1 MSNIN
6 YSVAGAVALA
16 LLLGGCG
23 GGGSDDSGDSDA
35 STSTTSSQKVSGN
48 VTLSSLVADAG
59 TAVVEETAT
68 AASVATTTASV
79 AIRSYQQ
86 DGTLL
91 DTAQVTAG
99 EEGGLFSAKL
109 DLHSDGGYVVIDIR
123 SPDTSGWSKRIKYE
137 QPSDIDI
144 NAELRTAQTVVQ
156 DLSGPFTASAE
167 ENKFHFG
174 VVRYTDGSRKAVAG
188 SAAIAA
194 AKASEGAA
202 GMELE
207 IEIPQAEVNVDTLRA
222 NMLTYDPSSDDD
234 AQSFPGDYLDEF
246 GNRLVSVGFDSVEIT
261 DDEGRSVSELAEAA
275 LESGVAS
282 KANAEG
288 VTVRRWIPSGT
299 CASVEEFWS
308 AEGHTGVDENGT
320 PVVAENGNSIPIY
333 TYNPVQGAWDLLG
346 TGTVQSYS
354 TDTTT
359 YTDVEAFETAACTSG
374 AYYLNIAISSE
385 DYINAWWN
393 LDYPLLTEMPTEKCV
408 DLTFKDTS
416 DDPLSGLY
424 AEISGTGLNRNSGSS
439 RSDGTLKLSAVVT
452 SGDPSTANLSY
463 YNPFDYSYQQ
473 LTGVTVGNSGGCAA
487 KEVVIE
493 RPRTCT
499 VTGTVTKSGDPLANA
514 AVWAYSANPY
524 AYAWDYTDEN
534 GAFNTEVR
542 CDVDMDLYVG
552 NSLEKSF
559 KVNKEKETDELSDDG
574 DQVALGTIDKGNT
587 LPNLYGYLSSSSAK
601 IDPVTGTATTR
612 ARFYAWDADGAA
624 DYPLEYTISGTD
636 VAISNST
643 GTLQAADGEV
653 SATVTATAEGSYP
666 ITVTVIDQSGG
677 STERQIGTLEV
688 VSGNRAPVISYAYTG
703 VGDTVRLNRD
713 GSLDGF
719 NLYAYAY
726 DPDGDTL
733 SRGWS
738 CNGCT
743 VALPTGSDI
752 AFAGGTGYSA
762 GDTLTFTY
770 TANDSSAT
778 ATRTVTVDVLA
789 ASNSTPYFTN
799 LQQTTDTVTTV
810 PSDVTFTAEATD
822 ADGDTLT
829 HTWTVNGVAQSAS
842 GSSFTLSIPDGVAD
856 GTSYAVGVSVS
867 DGFGGTVDHEFT
879 VTYATA
885 VSDTTVIIQ

>member
-1 MSNIN
+1 MSNTN

-23 GGGSDDSGDSDA
+23 GGGGGSDDSSDSDA

-48 VTLSSLVADAG
+48 VTLSSLVADSSAS
-59 TAVVEETAT
+59 TAADEETAT
-68 AASVATTTASV
+68 TASVATTTASV

-109 DLHSDGGYVVIDIR
+109 DLHNDGGYVVIDIR
-123 SPDTSGWSKRIKYE
+123 SPGTSGWSKRINYE
-137 QPSDIDI
+137 EPSDIDI
-144 NAELRTAQTVVQ
+144 SAEVRAAQTVVQ
-156 DLSGPFTASAE
+156 DLSDSFKASAE
-167 ENKFHFG
+167 ENKFRFG

-194 AKASEGAA
+194 AKASDGAA

-261 DDEGRSVSELAEAA
+261 DDEGRSVSELAEEA
-275 LESGVAS
+275 LESGAAS

-308 AEGHTGVDENGT
+308 AEGHTGVDENGN
-320 PVVAENGNSIPIY
+320 PVVEENGNSIPIY

-354 TDTTT
+354 TDDTT
-359 YTDVEAFETAACTSG
+359 YSDVTEFDTTACTSG

-408 DLTFKDTS
+408 DLTFKDSNGDT
-416 DDPLSGLY
+416 LSGLY

-473 LTGVTVGNSGGCAA
+473 LTGITVGDSGGCAA
-487 KEVVIE
+487 KEVVVE

-514 AVWAYSANPY
+514 TVWAYSANPY
-524 AYAWDYTDEN
+524 AYAWDYTDED

-552 NSLEKSF
+552 NSLEKQF
-559 KVNKEKETDELSDDG
+559 RVDKVKGADEVSDDG
-574 DQVALGTIDKGNT
+574 DQVALGTIAKSNT
-587 LPNLYGYLSSSSAK
+587 LPNLYGYLSSYSVQAGSK
-601 IDPVTGTATTR
+601 VT
-612 ARFYAWDADGAA
+612 ARFYAWDNDGAA
-624 DYPLEYTISGTD
+624 DYPLAYTVSGAGVSATGD
-636 VAISNST
+636 V
-643 GTLQAADGEV
+643 LAADGEK
-653 SATVTATAEGSYP
+653 TVTIDATDTGSYP
-666 ITVTVIDQSGG
+666 ITVSVTDQSGG
-677 STERQIGTLEV
+677 NAERQIGTLEV

-738 CNGCT
+738 CSGCT

-770 TANDSSAT
+770 TANDGSAT

-789 ASNSTPYFTN
+789 ASNSTPYFTT
-799 LQQTTDTVTTV
+799 LQQTADTVETV

-822 ADGDTLT
+822 GDGDPLT
-829 HTWTVNGVAQSAS
+829 YTWMVDGVEQSTAS
-842 GSSFTLSIPDGVAD
+842 GSSFTLSIPSDAGDPTTYTV
-856 GTSYAVGVSVS
+856 TVSVT
-867 DGFGGTVDHEFT
+867 DGLATVSHEFT
-879 VTYATA
+879 VTYSTA
-885 VSDTTVIIQ
+885 DPNTTVIIQ